1 MSSERGSSPAS
12 PLDPRASATLIRQ
25 RLLRLLGSAL
35 GLTLLT
41 VLVIL
46 VVIGLLVGIVFREG
60 VPPFPNHISRLR
72 DYYAANDTWVGAQS
86 EFDSRFT
93 NWVLI
98 GTDGRVYAAGT
109 NYPGPL
115 GEALVRIDNLEIHVP
130 LRVDGVVVGELVTFG
145 GISSFN
151 DLAID
156 VLGQVGLVFMILFA
170 ILAFFAGLV
179 AYQLARRYVDPLAD
193 VIAAAQLVAGGRL
206 SARAPVRGTGDLRV
220 LNDSFNHMADALER
234 SDRERRELL
243 ADVAHELRTPLSI
256 VQGRLEGM
264 VDGIY
269 DLTPESIAPALEET
283 YLLERLVED
292 LRTLTLAESGT
303 LRFDTQPIQ
312 IADVARRVVDVF
324 QAPAAEHG
332 VSLHLEAAE
341 PAPTV
346 EADPIRMEQIIGNL
360 VDNGLRYTPA
370 GGRVELSVFAVDGH
384 VHLSIADTGPGVPE
398 AEVARIF
405 DRFWRGEKSRAR
417 VAGGAG
423 LGLAIVRQLVEA
435 QGGATHA
442 SLRSEGGLVITVAF
456 PRSRTLPESKPAS

>member
-1 MSSERGSSPAS
+1 MSSDRHTLAGP
-12 PLDPRASATLIRQ
+12 PDPRASAKQIRG

-35 GLTLLT
+35 ALTLAT
-41 VLVIL
+41 VASIL
-46 VVIGLLVGIVFREG
+46 VLIGLLVGLVFREG
-60 VPPFPNHISRLR
+60 VPPFPSHISSLR
-72 DYYAANDTWVGAQS
+72 DYYAAHGTWEGAQ
-86 EFDSRFT
+86 EVFDARFA
-93 NWVLI
+93 NWVLV
-98 GTDGRVYAAGT
+98 GVDGRVYAMGR
-109 NYPGPL
+109 NYTGVL
-115 GEALVRIDNLEIHVP
+115 GESLQRSGNLELHVP
-130 LRVDGVVVGELVTFG
+130 LRIADEIVGELVTFG
-145 GISSFN
+145 GIGSFN

-156 VLGQVGLVFMILFA
+156 VLRQVGLVLLVLFL

-193 VIAAAQLVAGGRL
+193 VIAAAQIVAGGRL
-206 SARAPVRGTGDLRV
+206 SARAPVRGTGDLRA

-269 DLTPESIAPALEET
+269 DLTPESIASALEET

-303 LRFDTQPIQ
+303 LRFDTRPVQ
-312 IADVARRVVDVF
+312 IADIATRVVGVF
-324 QAPAAEHG
+324 QALATESQ
-332 VSLHLEAAE
+332 V
-341 PAPTV
+341 TV
-346 EADPIRMEQIIGNL
+346 QLVTAQDLPLIDADPQRLEQIIGNL
-360 VDNGLRYTPA
+360 VDNGLRYTPI
-370 GGRVELSVFAVDGH
+370 GGQVDLAVFAVDGH

-417 VAGGAG
+417 TAGGAG

-435 QGGATHA
+435 QGGATRA
-442 SLRSEGGLVITVAF
+442 SLRPEGGLVITVAF
-456 PRSRTLPESKPAS
+456 PRSRS